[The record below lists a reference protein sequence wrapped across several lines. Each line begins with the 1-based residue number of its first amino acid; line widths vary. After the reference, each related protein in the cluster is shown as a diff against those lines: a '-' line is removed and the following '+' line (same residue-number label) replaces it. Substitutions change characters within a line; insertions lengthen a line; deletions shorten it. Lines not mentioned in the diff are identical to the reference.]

1 MFARDKPTPDSA
13 SCLNAWTNHLNST
26 ASPSSTLRLA
36 LQREVPVVIMPTAT
50 PHTHKCPLRR
60 FRWPFLK
67 PLYGTAQIRYTV
79 IVVLQVRLLCSLF
92 HDASTHYSSSFANN
106 NIFIILLEADW
117 GLHVCM
123 SETLS
128 ISYCLFD
135 CVCVCLRAC
144 VCVSGRG
151 DSRARDWHRRAPGAV
166 GRRPEEPAAGEP
178 TYIRSN
184 HLELHFT
191 IRFTLWR
198 DHIEMSSVVNVDPL

>member
-79 IVVLQVRLLCSLF
+79 IVVLQCGYCAVCFMTPQLITARLLRTITFLLFSLRL
-92 HDASTHYSSSFANN
+92 T
-106 NIFIILLEADW
+106 E
-117 GLHVCM
+117 VCT
-123 SETLS
+123 S
-128 ISYCLFD
+128 
-135 CVCVCLRAC
+135 VCLRRCLSRTAFLIVCAC
-144 VCVSGRG
+144 AC
-151 DSRARDWHRRAPGAV
+151 ARVYVFQAEEI
-166 GRRPEEPAAGEP
+166 PELEIDIDEL
-178 TYIRSN
+178 
-184 HLELHFT
+184 LELSEEGQRSRLQVSPHTSVQITWSCILPYGLHCDVT
-191 IRFTLWR
+191 I
-198 DHIEMSSVVNVDPL
+198 